1 MIHRAAPSLAILAQ
15 AFFCVC
21 FFHFPSRIDA
31 AEPATL
37 SIVTSL
43 FPQYDFARRIA
54 GDRAHVSL
62 LLPPGAESH
71 SYEPAPSDIKRI
83 ADADLFIYTGPDME
97 PWAATL
103 AQTARP
109 GSVINASAG
118 IVYISNLDPHDH
130 ESEEEDHDHE
140 HEHTSHFHATD
151 PHVWLDPVHAMAM
164 VKTIAAALCDRDPAS
179 ADYYTANADALLA
192 DISALDNDFRQKL
205 ARAKRTTLVFGD
217 RFAFAYFFTRYGLE
231 EVGPYVS
238 CAPGA
243 EPGVKAVIESV
254 EYVRQNDIPVIYHEI
269 LSSGRLAQVMA
280 DETGAELVAVDSLH
294 NPTVDQLKAGYSY
307 VEGMRANM
315 AAFARGLE

>member
-1 MIHRAAPSLAILAQ
+1 MHRAAPSLAILAQ
-15 AFFCVC
+15 AFFCV
-21 FFHFPSRIDA
+21 FLFHFPSRIDA

-54 GDRAHVSL
+54 GNRATVSL

-83 ADADLFIYTGPDME
+83 ADADLFIYTGPEME

-103 AQTARP
+103 AQTAQP
-109 GSVINASAG
+109 GSVVNASSG
-118 IVYISNLDPHDH
+118 IEYISNLDPHDH
-130 ESEEEDHDHE
+130 EGEEEHE
-140 HEHTSHFHATD
+140 HEQDHTSHFHATD
-151 PHVWLDPVHAMAM
+151 PHVWLDPIHAMAM
-164 VKTIAAALCDRDPAS
+164 VKTIAAALCDCDPAS
-179 ADYYTANADALLA
+179 AAYYTSNADALLA
-192 DISALDNDFRQKL
+192 EIGALDNDFRQKL
-205 ARAKRTTLVFGD
+205 AEAKRTTLVFGD
-217 RFAFAYFFTRYGLE
+217 RFAFAYFFSRYGLE
-231 EVGPYVS
+231 EVGPYAS

-254 EYVRQNDIPVIYHEI
+254 EFVRAHSIPVIYHEV
-269 LSSGRLAQVMA
+269 LSTGRLAQVMA

-294 NPTVDQLKAGYSY
+294 NPTLDQLTAGYSY